1 MATKTKIAAK
11 SKSKSKTTAA
21 QRKAAAKIKRDRAIA
36 GGVCAGF
43 MAAGAALG
51 AIFG

>member
-1 MATKTKIAAK
+1 MAAK
-11 SKSKSKTTAA
+11 NNSKSKSKTRTTAA
-21 QRKAAAKIKRDRAIA
+21 QRKAAAKVKSDRIKAA
-36 GGVCAGF
+36 GVCGAF